1 MEYVPSTEERIAGCV
16 DTVIHAYL
24 INGPVK
30 FYLGSR
36 GGSHATLRE
45 YADCIV
51 SKLVEAGFDAV
62 VDRDLYVKKTEK
74 VYASQHEV
82 CSLPSVE
89 YNDVDWLV
97 EEIER
102 AYNKYICCQCGVAI
116 PYEETAFYEYAQLER
131 KLQHAG
137 YKHVEHDDES
147 VFIHKEVVADEE
159 SDVDYAEFTPM
170 EPPDK
175 SISEKT
181 AMLESA
187 YRKYGPISC
196 KDTWLSEFDIV
207 GAGFVYTWANGHYF
221 IQKGKEFDYSVKHT
235 TVEQSFVSTATTD
248 SSTKQNETAALRALV
263 DTTSTLLEAVRTLK
277 ITSESRKIENQ
288 ENDDH
293 TKAYVIWYNA
303 LVATH
308 QDVGNFRVKYESKKY
323 ARLTDLD
330 YAVLRAKLGEAGF
343 KIITRSKYYSV
354 VSFSSIIAGEGDKV
368 HVVEPAYFKRRLN
381 ESADLLSY

>member
-1 MEYVPSTEERIAGCV
+1 MEYVPSAEERIAGCV

-36 GGSHATLRE
+36 GGSHDTLRE

-277 ITSESRKIENQ
+277 ITSELRKIENQ
-288 ENDDH
+288 ENDP
-293 TKAYVIWYNA
+293 TKAYALIWYNA

-308 QDVGNFRVKYESKKY
+308 QDIGNFRVKMASPKY
-323 ARLTDLD
+323 ARLTKES
-330 YAVLRAKLGEAGF
+330 YTVLKNKLGEIGL
-343 KIITRSKYYSV
+343 KIAIRYQYYEL
-354 VSFSSIIAGEGDKV
+354 VSFSSIRVGGGNKV
-368 HVVEPAYFKRRLN
+368 RAVDPSYFKKQLDK
-381 ESADLLSY
+381 SAQLLR